1 MRLSRAAIISMAGVA
16 AGVSLATIAAREGVS
31 REEAEDMMDEL
42 VEEGVVKKET
52 RNGETVYVATSAT
65 GTKAET
71 QPKAGMPP
79 ATAAADMKFCRNCG
93 AKIPMQSKF
102 CESCGTNLGA

>member
-1 MRLSRAAIISMAGVA
+1 MSMAGVA
-16 AGVSLATIAAREGVS
+16 AGVSIATIAAREGVS

-52 RNGETVYVATSAT
+52 RNGETVYVATSAA
-65 GTKAET
+65 GAKAEA
-71 QPKAGMPP
+71 QPKSGAAP

-93 AKIPMQSKF
+93 AKIPKESKF